1 MLSLDYNKPV
11 VKSIK
16 RNAPTPKEI
25 SYWGH
30 ILNENG
36 METDPSKLEAI
47 KNWPFPRNEASLV
60 FVLQKIHR

>member
-36 METDPSKLEAI
+36 METDTPKLETI
-47 KNWPFPRNEASLV
+47 KIGLFPEM
-60 FVLQKIHR
+60 